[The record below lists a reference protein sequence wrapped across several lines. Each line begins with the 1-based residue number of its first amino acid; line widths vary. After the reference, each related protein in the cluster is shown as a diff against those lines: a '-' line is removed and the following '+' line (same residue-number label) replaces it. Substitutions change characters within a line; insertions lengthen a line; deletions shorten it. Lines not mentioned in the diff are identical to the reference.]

1 LKRIDH
7 LFVVG
12 AGFSHYAGLPLATDF
27 TEKLLD
33 VEHLKTRGASTL
45 ITQFL
50 RKFVFDT
57 FGHRLDSPSESWP
70 HLEDLFT
77 CIDLSANS
85 GHHLGFQYS
94 PAVLRTV
101 RRALISRIFRM
112 LQMSYTSGKKTARP
126 DRRVLEGFLSRVDA
140 SRSAFL
146 SMNWDTVIEKGL
158 EDTQRISS
166 FDYDCDALSAH
177 FEKQKK
183 EIGLVPIPRHEPVH
197 ILKPHG
203 SINWMYC
210 DACREVFWFPLDS
223 PQRIAAQL
231 FGNRDWEVVK
241 EFTGQSYTFP
251 VLNYNCPTCSA
262 QALGT
267 RLATFS
273 YRKALDFPMHEKTWQ
288 SAEKLLRAA
297 KAWIFIGYSLPAADY
312 EFKHLLKCVQ
322 LTRRERPELVLVTRG
337 NGAESTRKNY
347 QRFFG
352 PALEAGQPG
361 VFTEGLNDA
370 SMDYLHTLSILRR

>member
-1 LKRIDH
+1 MKIDH
-7 LFVVG
+7 LFIVG

-27 TEKLLD
+27 TKKLLD

-50 RKFVFDT
+50 RRFVFDS
-57 FGHRLDSPSESWP
+57 FGHRLSSPAERWP
-70 HLEDLFT
+70 QLEDLFT
-77 CIDLSANS
+77 CIDLCANT
-85 GHHLGFQYS
+85 GHHLGSRYS

-112 LQMSYTSGKKTARP
+112 LQMSYTRGKKMGGP
-126 DRRVLEGFLSRVDA
+126 NWEVLEGFLSKVDA

-158 EDTQRISS
+158 EDNQKISM
-166 FDYDCDALSAH
+166 FDYGCDALYAS
-177 FEKQKK
+177 FEKKKK
-183 EIGLVPIPRHEPVH
+183 EISLTLRSLREPGRV
-197 ILKPHG
+197 LKPHG

-210 DACREVFWFPLDS
+210 DACRDVFCFPLDS

-231 FGNRDWEVVK
+231 FGHRDWEVVQQ
-241 EFTGQSYTFP
+241 FTGEKYTFA
-251 VLNYNCPTCSA
+251 VRNYNCPTCGA
-262 QALGT
+262 PALGT

-288 SAEKLLRAA
+288 SAEKFLRGA
-297 KAWIFIGYSLPAADY
+297 KVWIFIGYSLPAADY
-312 EFKHLLKCVQ
+312 EFKHLLKRVQ
-322 LTRRERPELVLVTRG
+322 LSRRERPELVLITGG
-337 NGAESTRKNY
+337 NGADLTRQNY

-352 PALEAGQPG
+352 PELEAGQPG
-361 VFTEGLNDA
+361 VFTEGLNDT
-370 SMDYLHTLSILRR
+370 SMDYLRTLSILKR